1 MPQEN
6 STINSMRTVKRHS
19 GGKRRFKKS
28 KKNLSRSMP
37 PIISVS
43 RNGSITPYKTVTKTK
58 TKTKSKSKA
67 NANVS
72 LNVRNEAE
80 ADNAL
85 DIMKKSPITI
95 VLVFANW
102 CPHCHSYMETWNKL
116 KNLPNRAP
124 MVEMDAASEEPGAKE
139 AVQEFLS
146 SIKGPDG
153 SPMEVNAFPT
163 VLSVKNNKGSLAAE
177 PVENSRDEAAM
188 SELLMNNAPELV
200 EEEEEAASAAS
211 VANASPEE
219 ATKNVA
225 NMDIPLVTSKESIR
239 AANEALKA
247 SLEATSRMSGL
258 TGIPSGKTAKASE
271 ISQKALN
278 AESEKTVSRPLN
290 ENETINE
297 DMYKEPVTPAFT
309 EPPSAE
315 VLDSGKTEASRKAV
329 IPGTQGGGAGIQRP
343 ITGGTLYETL
353 STYAAGSPVL
363 LAAAPAA
370 ILLAAQQTAA
380 RRARIG
386 KSKPKT
392 RKGGAKAARSAR
404 RKTRQR
410 S

>member
-19 GGKRRFKKS
+19 GGKRRVKKS

-43 RNGSITPYKTVTKTK
+43 RNGSITPYRTASKTATKS
-58 TKTKSKSKA
+58 KSKSKA
-67 NANVS
+67 NNNVS

-85 DIMKKSPITI
+85 EIMKKSPITI

-116 KNLPNRAP
+116 KQLPNRAP

-153 SPMEVNAFPT
+153 APMEVNAYPT
-163 VLSVKNNKGSLAAE
+163 VLSVKNKQGSLNAE
-177 PVENSRDEAAM
+177 PVENSRDEEAM
-188 SELLMNNAPELV
+188 SELLMNNAPKLV
-200 EEEEEAASAAS
+200 EDQEKGSAAASAS
-211 VANASPEE
+211 VASTSPEE

-225 NMDIPLVTSKESIR
+225 DMDIPLVTSKESIR

-247 SLEATSRMSGL
+247 SLEATSRLSGL
-258 TGIPSGKTAKASE
+258 TGIPTGKTVKATE

-278 AESEKTVSRPLN
+278 AESEKTKSRPLN
-290 ENETINE
+290 ENETIDE
-297 DMYKEPVTPAFT
+297 DMYEEPVTPAFT

-315 VLDSGKTEASRKAV
+315 VLDSGESEASRKVVA
-329 IPGTQGGGAGIQRP
+329 PGTQGGGQL
-343 ITGGTLYETL
+343 GGTLYETL
-353 STYAAGSPVL
+353 STYAAGSPL
-363 LAAAPAA
+363 LAAAAPAA

-392 RKGGAKAARSAR
+392 RKGGAKKHKQTR
-404 RKTRQR
+404 RRV
-410 S
+410 